1 MRTTRV
7 RAGSQLL
14 GVAQASQE
22 YGLPE
27 ALLRDL
33 IRRGDL
39 AGVQPPNIRRVF
51 IVRGDLERKLQQW
64 IVSSEAAR

>member
-1 MRTTRV
+1 MRASRV
-7 RAGSQLL
+7 RPGAKLL

-33 IRRGDL
+33 IRRGEL
-39 AGVQPPNIRRVF
+39 VGVQPPRIRRVF
-51 IVRGDLERKLQQW
+51 VDRADLERKLRMW
-64 IVSSEAAR
+64 VVAP